1 MSHLYF
7 HIREGNELIEDLEGA
22 EYTSLGQARNV
33 AVKSAREIMAAR
45 VIAGKSPGHCSFE
58 IVDASGR
65 VVLVMPFLDAL
76 GEK

>member
-22 EYTSLGQARNV
+22 EYTSLGQAHNV

-45 VIAGKSPGHCSFE
+45 IIAGKSPDHCNFE

-65 VVLVMPFLDAL
+65 VVLVAASLDAI